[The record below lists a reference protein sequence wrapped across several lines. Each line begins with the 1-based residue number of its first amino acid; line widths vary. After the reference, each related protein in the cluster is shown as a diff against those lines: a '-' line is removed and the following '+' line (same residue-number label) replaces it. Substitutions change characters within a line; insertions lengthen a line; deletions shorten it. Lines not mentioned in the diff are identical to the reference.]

1 MTDIHS
7 AYQELVELIQL
18 SDEQLSADLNGTFLI
33 FVRRLKRVL
42 DFQAVALVYYEE
54 NIGEYPFVVRSHLGF
69 QPYLER
75 ENFQQQTLEIYEWVL
90 KRGTTICL
98 PSDLSPG
105 LNDLLIPLQAF
116 QQKLGVL
123 HLITSLDPLQIS
135 RHQQAVL
142 NHFAHQM
149 SRSLLYIQTL
159 EQREQD
165 QQHEKIHSMG
175 LMLSS
180 IMHEMNSPLTSIHG
194 YMELLQYEFQDTELS
209 GTVREYLEIL
219 SGETRRVLDIV
230 KSLLK
235 FVRQQP
241 LSFDELDM
249 HKYLQATLSILD
261 FEFKQHQIRLHPSWE
276 ATEHLISGEPTQIQ
290 QVFFNLLTN
299 AVHAFKN
306 QEAVHS
312 RDIWVHTRSHKGW
325 LNLEIRDNAGGIPE
339 HHLKRIFDPFFTTK
353 SHGQGTGLGLSLSYK
368 IIAEH
373 GGQIKVRNV
382 SQPAGACFEISLP
395 LATPVDSREQVHGL
409 VELLPTQSG
418 RVLVIDNEPAV
429 LQYIHTLLSRRGYQ
443 LTLVS
448 TGAEAIHALKNESYE
463 LIISDLFLDDTS
475 GYLLYEEALEVAPD
489 LARSMLFLTGA
500 VLSTELHQF
509 LQKNQLQC
517 LYKPFYAQ
525 ELLDTVARIMS
536 ERCMNEEAGG

>member
-1 MTDIHS
+1 MTDVHR

-18 SDEQLSADLNGTFLI
+18 SDEQLSADLNETFLI

-42 DFQAVALVYYEE
+42 DVQAAALFYYEE
-54 NIGEYPFVVRSHLGF
+54 AAGDYPFVIRSFLGF
-69 QPYLER
+69 QPYLESGT
-75 ENFQQQTLEIYEWVL
+75 FQSQTSELYEWVL

-105 LNDLLIPLQAF
+105 FNDLLIPLQAF
-116 QQKLGVL
+116 QQRLGVL

-142 NHFAHQM
+142 NFFAHQM

-165 QQHEKIHSMG
+165 LQHEKIHSMG

-194 YMELLQYEFQDTELS
+194 YMELLQYEFQDVELPE
-209 GTVREYLEIL
+209 TAQEYLDII
-219 SGETRRVLDIV
+219 SGETKRVLDIV

-241 LSFDELDM
+241 LSLDDLDVQ
-249 HKYLQATLSILD
+249 KYLRTTLGMLD
-261 FEFKQHQIRLHPSWE
+261 FEFKQQQIRVHTSFE
-276 ATEHLISGEPTQIQ
+276 ATEHTMAGEPTQIQ

-306 QEAVHS
+306 LDPDVQRE
-312 RDIWVHTRSHKGW
+312 IWISTRSHKGW
-325 LNLEIRDNAGGIPE
+325 LSIEIRDSAGGIPE
-339 HHLKRIFDPFFTTK
+339 NYLNRIFDPFFTTK
-353 SHGQGTGLGLSLSYK
+353 SHGQGTGLGLSLTYK
-368 IIAEH
+368 IIIEH
-373 GGQIKVRNV
+373 RGQIKVRNHT
-382 SQPAGACFEISLP
+382 QPAGASFEIMLP
-395 LATPVDSREQVHGL
+395 LNDAVSPEVSVPH
-409 VELLPTQSG
+409 VELLPQPASA
-418 RVLVIDNEPAV
+418 RVLVIDNEPAM
-429 LQYIHTLLSRRGYQ
+429 LQYIQTLLSRRGYQ

-448 TGAEAIHALKNESYE
+448 SGAEALKALERDTYD
-463 LIISDLFLDDTS
+463 LMISDLFLDDMS
-475 GYLLYEEALEVAPD
+475 GFQLYEQIKELVPALS
-489 LARSMLFLTGA
+489 RSALFLTGA
-500 VLSTELHQF
+500 VLSPELHLF
-509 LQKNQLQC
+509 LRQNQLQC

-525 ELLDTVARIMS
+525 ELVDTVARIM
-536 ERCMNEEAGG
+536 NQEALG

>member
-1 MTDIHS
+1 MTDIHR

-18 SDEQLSADLNGTFLI
+18 SDEQLSADLNETFLI

-42 DFQAVALVYYEE
+42 DFQAAALFYFEE
-54 NIGEYPFVVRSHLGF
+54 SAGDYPFVIRSYLGF
-69 QPYLER
+69 QPYLEQ
-75 ENFQQQTLEIYEWVL
+75 ESFQRQTADIYEWVL
-90 KRGTTICL
+90 KRGTSICL

-105 LNDLLIPLQAF
+105 FNDLLIPLQAF

-165 QQHEKIHSMG
+165 LQHEKIHSMG

-194 YMELLQYEFQDTELS
+194 YMELLQYELQDVSLS
-209 GTVREYLEIL
+209 ETPREYLEII
-219 SGETRRVLDIV
+219 SSETKRVLEIV

-241 LSFDELDM
+241 LSFDELDV
-249 HKYLQATLSILD
+249 HKYLQATLSMLD
-261 FEFKQHQIRLHPSWE
+261 FEFKQQHIRVHTQLE
-276 ATEHLISGEPTQIQ
+276 AGEYMISGEPTQIQ

-299 AVHAFKN
+299 ACHALKN
-306 QEAVHS
+306 LSSEQS
-312 RDIWVHTRSHKGW
+312 REIWITTRSHKGW
-325 LNLEIRDNAGGIPE
+325 LIIEIRDNAGGISE
-339 HHLKRIFDPFFTTK
+339 NFLKRIFDPFFTTK
-353 SHGQGTGLGLSLSYK
+353 SHGQGTGLGLSLTYK
-368 IIAEH
+368 IITEH
-373 GGQIKVRNV
+373 RGQIKVRNYP
-382 SQPAGACFEISLP
+382 QPAGASFELALP
-395 LATPVDSREQVHGL
+395 LSDAGVKPESPSIRPVIQP
-409 VELLPTQSG
+409 LLQDA

-429 LQYIHTLLSRRGYQ
+429 LQYIQTLLTRRGYQ
-443 LTLVS
+443 LTLVGS
-448 TGAEAIHALKNESYE
+448 GAEALKALKRENYD
-463 LIISDLFLDDTS
+463 LIVSDLFLDDTS
-475 GYLLYEEALEVAPD
+475 GFELYERVKEVAPQ

-500 VLSTELHQF
+500 VLSPELHQF
-509 LQKNQLQC
+509 MQQHQLQC

-525 ELLDTVARIMS
+525 ELLDTVARIMTQEVS
-536 ERCMNEEAGG
+536 G